1 MTSVDKQTLVSRI
14 NTQLRDNSKQEISP
28 RDVRVN
34 LVDIIDSVHL
44 FTVDQ
49 NLNALNFATPDTRT
63 TRAGVDALGKLKLAG
78 YSSEDNS
85 AFGYSAL
92 NGNYD
97 GTQNTAVGSYAI
109 SCNLYGSGN
118 VGVGYNAL
126 AGNVFGSRNV
136 AIGNH
141 SIQTNKH
148 GSYNIA
154 IGHGA
159 GYYIGE
165 NDSYK
170 LYVAS
175 HDVNDTTLC
184 NVSAGVGPVP
194 LIFGDLQNIKLGVGV
209 QSFHDYGMLQIAGG
223 ASPSVD
229 DSFNL
234 GHSTYRW
241 QNAYISDSINE
252 KLYLNDSAPLRVKGD
267 IVPDATNVYSI
278 GDSGRGL
285 LWDGYFNDL
294 TVSGVANITNLVWST
309 LTDCTYDCRT
319 LYLASSGIC
328 DGTSNPPCGYLSDT
342 QVEGG
347 GLVLQAS
354 GTDYKR
360 DYHWTFLAPD
370 YSQTC
375 LSPNLFGSNSAM
387 AHASWYS
394 NISLKIESG
403 RHVKTDRVIGRD
415 TLSLLNDNKCYGWF
429 LRASGDD
436 SNNSYLTEE
445 RLITPNPLDSNGQLG
460 NIADVNFLSSG
471 TSFTA
476 SHSSVS
482 SGVSVGH
489 KLIART
495 ATTKQSDRSDEKSI
509 GFDLRYMDEGDVI
522 ESGQFGT
529 TAIGGTPT
537 NQEFDRFRLSSYNN
551 SVTPLNAITV
561 MRNRASGLVG
571 ITDVFGDILPETVFN
586 IQATGIP
593 ENRTTGASGAKL
605 QLLSENN
612 KLEHGLEILYS
623 SGTRRADVSM
633 FRNFDKQLAISIT
646 NNCNN
651 VGIGTSVAPEK
662 LTVASGCDNNAAI
675 AFQQSNNTPSAT
687 SDHGKLYVKEL
698 IDDNQCQTIY
708 FLDDCGNEF
717 NLVGNKFASSGDRVY
732 SDTWCNTH
740 VGWNAPKDRKGIIS
754 RGQSGNTS
762 LGNYSLYNLN
772 GGDNNIAIGCGAG
785 SGVTTGS
792 LNILIGNPI
801 GLNTVNE
808 GHYNILIGH
817 QLENIGVNDSYRF
830 VMGANALAGAE
841 GMSPYMTGVMGP
853 NASDRIL
860 QLTKGKLRITSEDEF
875 EHVTF
880 ATSGI
885 DNTDLANEFPVEP
898 FDFSFTGP
906 SGGVGGPLREYNLL
920 SLKHHKAP
928 IDTSC
933 CTFSTPSPEV
943 PYAQLNGDLRLA
955 GSIRFCDGTSL
966 DTVGDLVLEAGS
978 GIRVTQTAGSNT
990 TVHLGIDKLPVNTA
1004 ANAMDFYLA
1013 VASGQD
1019 HTRMNFSD
1027 LAGYINPLAA
1037 RIDNCVDGQAG
1048 YRYLFTNN
1056 STIGDSG
1063 CNTVYIG
1070 NEAGHLSNG
1079 WNHSVMIGTH
1089 AGRSAQIS
1097 YSTESEHASL
1107 FIGHQA
1113 GEDTVGCHSA
1123 TFIGPNAGWNA
1134 DNSYRS
1140 TFIGDE
1146 AGQNASTNRSVGIG
1160 DNALESVSGTCN
1172 LEITTGIG
1180 KDGVA
1185 PWETRLMNGTISNKM
1200 NIGDC
1205 FAGDMSQRRLSVG
1218 DATLSP
1224 TAVFSI
1230 RKDIVPGHSET
1241 DWVQDSYCSGVQ
1253 IAGTQCDGVPFAA
1266 FIRDSDDFDEPVG
1279 RIYIEGY
1286 AQSEIPKPTS
1296 ADSPTEGQ
1304 IMIKKQEGWSDDR
1317 LVTITNRDTSLLIP
1331 NGSFVIA
1338 ILINGE
1344 YRPIW
1349 VSC

>member
-1 MTSVDKQTLVSRI
+1 MTSVNKQTLVSRI

-28 RDVRVN
+28 RDVRTN
-34 LVDIIDSVHL
+34 LLDIIDSVYL
-44 FTVDQ
+44 FTADQ
-49 NLNALNFATPDTRT
+49 NLNALNFSTPDTRT
-63 TRAGVDALGKLKLAG
+63 TRAGVEALGKLKLAG
-78 YSSEDNS
+78 YSSQDNS

-97 GTQNTAVGSYAI
+97 GIQNTAVGSYAM

-141 SIQTNKH
+141 AIQSNKH

-159 GYYIGE
+159 GHYIGE

-175 HDVNDTTLC
+175 HDVNDTILC
-184 NVSAGVGPVP
+184 DVPAGASAAP

-209 QSFHDYGMLQIAGG
+209 KSFHDHGMLQVAGG
-223 ASPSVD
+223 VASSGD
-229 DSFNL
+229 DLFNL
-234 GHSTYRW
+234 GHGSYRW
-241 QNAYISDSINE
+241 KNAYLSTSIND
-252 KLYLNDSAPLRVKGD
+252 KIYFNDSAALRVKGD
-267 IVPDATNVYSI
+267 IVPDITNIYSI

-294 TVSGVANITNLVWST
+294 TVSGVANVNNLIWNT
-309 LTDCTYDCRT
+309 ITDCTYDCRT
-319 LYLASSGIC
+319 LYLASSGLC

-375 LSPNLFGSNSAM
+375 LSPNLFGSQSAM

-394 NISLKIESG
+394 NISVKIESG

-415 TLSLLNDNKCYGWF
+415 TLSLLNNNKCYGWF

-471 TSFTA
+471 TDFTA

-495 ATTKQSDRSDEKSI
+495 STTKEADRSDEKSI
-509 GFDLRYMDEGDVI
+509 GFDLRYMDEKDVI
-522 ESGQFGT
+522 EVGQFGAT
-529 TAIGGTPT
+529 TLGGSPT
-537 NQEFDRFRLSSYNN
+537 NQEFDRFLLSSYNN
-551 SVTPLNAITV
+551 SVTPLNAVTV
-561 MRNRASGLVG
+561 MRNEEVGLVG
-571 ITDVFGDILPETVFN
+571 ITSMSGSILPETIFN
-586 IQATGIP
+586 IQSTGIP
-593 ENRTTGASGAKL
+593 ENRTAGAGGAKL

-612 KLEHGLEILYS
+612 KLQHGTEIFYS
-623 SGTRRADVSM
+623 ADTRRVDVSM
-633 FRNFDKQLAISIT
+633 FRNWDKQLAVSIT

-651 VGIGTSVAPEK
+651 VGIGTTVAPER
-662 LTVASGCDNNAAI
+662 LTVASGCDNNASI
-675 AFQQSNNTPSAT
+675 AFWESSGTVSAT
-687 SDHGKLYVKEL
+687 DNHGKLYVKEL

-717 NLVGNKFASSGDRVY
+717 NLVGNKYASSGDRVY
-732 SDTWCNTH
+732 SDNYCNTH
-740 VGWNAPKDRKGIIS
+740 VGWDSPNNRKDIKA
-754 RGQSGNTS
+754 RGQTGNTS
-762 LGNYSLYNLN
+762 VGGKALYNLN

-785 SGVTTGS
+785 SGITSGS
-792 LNILIGNPI
+792 LNIIIGNPI
-801 GLNTVNE
+801 GETTVNK
-808 GHYNILIGH
+808 GHYNILVGH
-817 QLENIGVNDSYRF
+817 LLEDIAGDDSYNF
-830 VMGANALAGAE
+830 IMGANALTGAV
-841 GMSPYMTGVMGP
+841 GTTAYMTGVMGP
-853 NASDRIL
+853 NSADRIL
-860 QLTKGKLRITSEDEF
+860 QLPKGKLRITSQDEF

-885 DNTDLANEFPVEP
+885 DNTDLVNEFPTES
-898 FDFSFTGP
+898 FDFTFTSP
-906 SGGVGGPLREYNLL
+906 VGGEGGTLKEYNLL

-928 IDTSC
+928 IDTTC

-943 PYAQLNGDLRLA
+943 PYAQLDGDLRLA
-955 GSIRFCDGTSL
+955 GALRFCDGTSL
-966 DTVGDLVLEAGS
+966 NTVGDLVVEAGS
-978 GIRVTQTAGSNT
+978 GIRITQGAGSNT
-990 TVHLGIDKLPVNTA
+990 KIHLGIDKLSENTS

-1063 CNTVYIG
+1063 CNTVYMG
-1070 NEAGHLSNG
+1070 NEVGHLSNG

-1089 AGRSAQIS
+1089 AGRNAQIA
-1097 YSTESEHASL
+1097 YSTESEHATL

-1146 AGQNASTNRSVGIG
+1146 AGQNASSNRSVGIG
-1160 DNALESVSGTCN
+1160 DNALENVSGTCN

-1185 PWETRLMNGTISNKM
+1185 PWETRIMNGSISNKM

-1218 DATLSP
+1218 NATLSP
-1224 TAVFSI
+1224 TAVFSV
-1230 RKDIVPGHSET
+1230 KKESVAGHNET
-1241 DWVQDSYCSGVQ
+1241 DWVQDAYCDGTQV
-1253 IAGTQCDGVPFAA
+1253 AGTQCDGVPFAA
-1266 FIRDSDDFDEPVG
+1266 FTKDAGANVG
-1279 RIYIEGY
+1279 RIYIEGI
-1286 AQSEIPKPTS
+1286 AQAEIPKPT
-1296 ADSPTEGQ
+1296 ANDSPTEGQ
-1304 IMIKKQEGWSDDR
+1304 IMIKKQDGWADDK
-1317 LVTITNRDTSLLIP
+1317 LVTITNRDISLLVP
-1331 NGSFVIA
+1331 NGALVIA